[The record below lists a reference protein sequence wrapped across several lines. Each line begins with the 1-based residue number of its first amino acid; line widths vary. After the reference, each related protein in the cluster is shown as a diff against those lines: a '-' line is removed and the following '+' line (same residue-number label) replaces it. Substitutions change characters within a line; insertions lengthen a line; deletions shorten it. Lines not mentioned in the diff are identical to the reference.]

1 MTEQSHPSVHPLK
14 AIAAQFDPPD
24 TETRKSITAAPDED
38 PPSPGSA
45 GHPRAD
51 DDNGPAMTA
60 ALEQRIEM
68 VRQHPHPVKMD
79 FYVLAARLHN
89 ADTLRAEILD
99 EEYGRLVIRLLKT
112 AIGTLEQ
119 NGALVYQH
127 AACGL
132 LAFFLP
138 ADASGHN
145 PIHVIQC
152 ALDLKARMREL
163 GREWKIRKG
172 WLHNIELNIGISAGH
187 EHLTMLPTSL
197 GNNLMPLGNA
207 RTVAA
212 GLSAMAV
219 KGQIWTTR
227 EVISQVP
234 ERDLQHLRFGI
245 FRGESHQQVFVAR
258 CFSRIRDLSGV
269 PVLPF
274 DAGGE
279 LGALAVTQIFDRQG
293 PG

>member
-1 MTEQSHPSVHPLK
+1 MTEQPHPSAHPLK
-14 AIAAQFDPPD
+14 AIAAQFDPPN
-24 TETRKSITAAPDED
+24 TETRKSTTAAPKED
-38 PPSPGSA
+38 PPSPGGA

-51 DDNGPAMTA
+51 DTTDPATAA

-79 FYVLAARLHN
+79 FHVLAARLHN

-99 EEYGRLVIRLLKT
+99 EEFGRLMIRLLKI

-119 NGALVYQH
+119 HGALVYQR

-138 ADASGHN
+138 ADAAGDN

-152 ALDLKARMREL
+152 ALDLKTRMREL
-163 GREWKIRKG
+163 GREWKIRKR

-187 EHLTMLPTSL
+187 EYLTMLPTSL
-197 GNNLMPLGNA
+197 GDSLMPLGSA

-212 GLSAMAV
+212 GLSDMAV
-219 KGQIWTTR
+219 KGQIWTTK

-234 ERDLQHLRFGI
+234 EHELRHLRFGI
-245 FRGESHQQVFVAR
+245 FRGEGHQQVFVAR
-258 CFSRIRDLSGV
+258 CFSRIRDLSGAPV
-269 PVLPF
+269 PPF